1 MCWPFQIY
9 LTVEQLPVEA
19 LCGSKPS
26 TDLDERLTLET
37 LALKLFPVA
46 NLRYKLVDNTKLPC
60 FRSEVKL
67 LFFQGGLINFVP
79 QQIPGCFYSSGEVFF
94 FFNAQI

>member
-1 MCWPFQIY
+1 M
-9 LTVEQLPVEA
+9 EA

-26 TDLDERLTLET
+26 TDLNERLTLET

-67 LFFQGGLINFVP
+67 LFFKVDLSISYPNRFRVVF
-79 QQIPGCFYSSGEVFF
+79 IRRVKFF
-94 FFNAQI
+94 FLMLRYKRVSMG

>member
-1 MCWPFQIY
+1 M
-9 LTVEQLPVEA
+9 EA

-67 LFFQGGLINFVP
+67 LFFSRWTYQFRAPTDSGLFLFV
-79 QQIPGCFYSSGEVFF
+79 G
-94 FFNAQI
+94 